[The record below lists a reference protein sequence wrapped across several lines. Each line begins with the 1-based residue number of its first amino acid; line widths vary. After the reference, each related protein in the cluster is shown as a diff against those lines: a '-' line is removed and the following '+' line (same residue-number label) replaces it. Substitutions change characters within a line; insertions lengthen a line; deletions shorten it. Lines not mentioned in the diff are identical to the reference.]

1 MGSSTEF
8 LQIFA
13 AEPDAVAGVP
23 FARFME
29 LALFHPQ
36 VGYYAR
42 SHPRIGRTESADFYT
57 ATSLG
62 PVFGELVVS
71 AAVKLLGAEQIKEH
85 AFVEIGAE
93 PDGGVLREVRHP
105 FATSRTIS
113 LDQPVELSGDC
124 VVFSN
129 ELFDAQPCHRLVRRV
144 GAWRETGVAFRKS
157 NFSSDGGAL
166 VEVELSDLSPEVSAL
181 SANLPA
187 DAPEGYRLDLPVQS
201 VALLRAIAGQR
212 WRGLFLAFDYG
223 RTWHELTSE
232 TPQGSVRAYS
242 RQQQSNDLLGQPGE
256 QDLTCHVCWDW
267 LAGALSEAGFSSVHV
282 ESQESFLAHHAAEA
296 LSAIVTTEARRFSPR
311 KQALLH
317 LLQPGQMG
325 QKFQVI
331 HGLRR

>member
-1 MGSSTEF
+1 MGSSIEF

-13 AEPDAVAGVP
+13 AEPDAAAGVP

-29 LALFHPQ
+29 LALFHPK

-42 SHPRIGRTESADFYT
+42 SHPRIGLTESADFYT

-71 AAVKLLGAEQIKEH
+71 AAAKFLEAGKIKEH
-85 AFVEIGAE
+85 TFVEIGAE
-93 PDGGVLREVRHP
+93 PGGGVLREISHP
-105 FATSRTIS
+105 FATNRTIS
-113 LDQPVELSGDC
+113 LGQPIALSGDC

-129 ELFDAQPCHRLVRRV
+129 ELFDAQPCHRLVRRS

-157 NFSSDGGAL
+157 NFSSAAGTL
-166 VEVELSDLSPEVSAL
+166 VEVELSGLSPEVSAM
-181 SANLPA
+181 AAQLPA
-187 DAPEGYRLDLPVQS
+187 DAPEGYRLDLPLRS
-201 VALLRAIAGQR
+201 VALLREIASQR

-223 RTWHELTSE
+223 RTWQELVSE
-232 TPQGSVRAYS
+232 VPQGSVRAYS
-242 RQQQSNDLLGQPGE
+242 RQQQSNDLLARPGE

-267 LAGALSEAGFSSVHV
+267 LAGGLSEAGFSFVQV

-296 LSAIVTTEARRFSPR
+296 LSAIVATEAKRFSPR

-325 QKFQVI
+325 QKFQVV
-331 HGLRR
+331 HGLRC

>member
-1 MGSSTEF
+1 
-8 LQIFA
+8 
-13 AEPDAVAGVP
+13 VP

-29 LALFHPQ
+29 LALYHPKT
-36 VGYYAR
+36 GYYAQ
-42 SHPRIGRTESADFYT
+42 SHPRIGRTELADFYT

-71 AAVKLLGAEQIKEH
+71 AAVKLLGTEKIKEH
-85 AFVEIGAE
+85 TFVEIGAE
-93 PDGGVLREVRHP
+93 PDGGVLREIGHP
-105 FATSRTIS
+105 FATTRTIS
-113 LDQPVELSGDC
+113 LGQPVDLSGDC

-129 ELFDAQPCHRLVRRV
+129 ELFDAQPCHRLVRR
-144 GAWRETGVAFRKS
+144 GGTWRETGVAFRKS
-157 NFSSDGGAL
+157 SFPSGVGTL
-166 VEVELSDLSPEVSAL
+166 VEVELPDLSPKVSAM
-181 SANLPA
+181 ATNLPA
-187 DAPEGYRLDLPVQS
+187 DAPEGYRLDLPLRS
-201 VALLRAIAGQR
+201 AALLREIVSQR

-223 RTWHELTSE
+223 RTWHELAAD

-242 RQQQSNDLLGQPGE
+242 RQQQTNDLLAQPGE

-267 LAGALSEAGFSSVHV
+267 LAGGLSEAGFSSVQV

-296 LSAIVTTEARRFSPR
+296 LSAIVATEARRFSPR

>member
-13 AEPDAVAGVP
+13 AEPDAAAGVP

-29 LALFHPQ
+29 LALYHPQ

-42 SHPRIGRTESADFYT
+42 SPRIGRIGSADFYT

-62 PVFGELVVS
+62 PVFGELVLA
-71 AAVKLLGAEQIKEH
+71 AAVKLLGAEEIKKH
-85 AFVEIGAE
+85 TFVEVGAE
-93 PDGGVLREVRHP
+93 PGGGVLREIGHP

-113 LDQPVELSGDC
+113 LGQPIDLSNDC

-129 ELFDAQPCHRLVRRV
+129 ELFDAQPCHRLVRRG
-144 GAWRETGVAFRKS
+144 GAWRETGVALRKS
-157 NFSSDGGAL
+157 DFPAVAGTL
-166 VEVELSDLSPEVSAL
+166 VEVELSGLSSEIATMASQ
-181 SANLPA
+181 LPA
-187 DAPEGYRLDLPVQS
+187 DAPEGYRLDLPLRS
-201 VALLRAIAGQR
+201 VALLREILSQR

-223 RTWHELTSE
+223 RTWQELASE

-242 RQQQSNDLLGQPGE
+242 RQQQSNDLLAQPGE

-267 LAGALSEAGFSSVHV
+267 LAGSLSEAGFSSVKV

-296 LSAIVTTEARRFSPR
+296 LSVIVATEARRFSPR